1 MQIDDDVFHL
11 FLQKQKRGAELHI
24 YLEEGTWSSSLEHVV
39 RDAVY
44 PGAFIRRR
52 CFKMAEN
59 FAICQWGVEHWAR
72 MLILLGTINM
82 M

>member
-1 MQIDDDVFHL
+1 MV
-11 FLQKQKRGAELHI
+11 K
-24 YLEEGTWSSSLEHVV
+24 
-39 RDAVY
+39 
-44 PGAFIRRR
+44 
-52 CFKMAEN
+52 N